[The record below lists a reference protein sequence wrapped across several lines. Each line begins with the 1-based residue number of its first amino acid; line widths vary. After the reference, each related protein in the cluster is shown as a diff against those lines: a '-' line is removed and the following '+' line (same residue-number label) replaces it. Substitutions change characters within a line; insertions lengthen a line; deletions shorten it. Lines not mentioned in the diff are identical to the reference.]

1 MRPGCGGH
9 GSGPIRFQDTTNQKN
24 LLLLVQLRWLAV
36 GGQIVTILFVDR
48 VLGIALPLAEMMLVL
63 LLLILLN
70 LASLLRHHRLA
81 ANVRNGELFAA
92 LLFDLGALTTQL
104 YLSGGASNPFIF
116 LYLLQ
121 IGLAAVLLER
131 WSTWV
136 LVGLTSLC
144 FVMLMGAHEPLALPV
159 QLDDGVPRLYLEG
172 VFVCF
177 LIAAGLLV
185 LFLQRISRNL
195 RIRDEKLADLR
206 QRAVE
211 EDHIVRMG
219 LLASGAAHEL
229 GTPLSTLSVILND
242 WRRMPVFKAEPE
254 LIAEIGE
261 MQAQLDRCK
270 TIVSGI
276 LMSSGETRAE
286 NPGWTTVR
294 GFVDELIEQWR
305 SHRAPT
311 RLDYTNAFHPDEAIV
326 SDPALKQVLGN
337 LLDNAQEASPG
348 AMAVR
353 VERRGEDL
361 AIIVEDEGPGF
372 PADILAGLGKPYR
385 STKGRPGGGL
395 GLFLVS
401 NVMRKF
407 GGTLSARNRESGG
420 ACVTVTL
427 PLAALS
433 PVLMSG
439 EDAG

>member
-1 MRPGCGGH
+1 VRGGR
-9 GSGPIRFQDTTNQKN
+9 SIRFQDTTNQKN

-36 GGQIVTILFVDR
+36 GGQVVTILFVDQ

-63 LLLILLN
+63 LLLVVLN
-70 LASLLRHHRLA
+70 LASLVRHRRVA
-81 ANVRNGELFAA
+81 ADVRNAELFGA

-121 IGLAAVLLER
+121 VGLAAVLLER

-136 LVGLTSLC
+136 LVGLASLG
-144 FVMLMGAHEPLALPV
+144 FVMLMGAHQPLALPLD
-159 QLDDGVPRLYLEG
+159 LDDGVPRLYLQG
-172 VFVCF
+172 VFICF

-195 RIRDEKLADLR
+195 RVRDEKLADLR

-242 WRRMPVFKAEPE
+242 WRRMPVFAAQPE
-254 LIAEIGE
+254 LIQEIGE
-261 MQAQLDRCK
+261 MQGQLDRCK

-286 NPGWTTVR
+286 NPGRTTVR
-294 GFVDELIEQWR
+294 RFVDELMAQWR
-305 SHRAPT
+305 SHHAPK
-311 RLDYTNAFHPDEAIV
+311 RLDYVNAFSPDAVIV
-326 SDPALKQVLGN
+326 SDPALKQVICN
-337 LLDNAQEASPG
+337 VFDNALEASP
-348 AMAVR
+348 ASVSVR
-353 VERRGEDL
+353 IERRDQTL
-361 AIIVEDEGPGF
+361 AIVVEDEGPGF
-372 PADILAGLGKPYR
+372 APEILATLGKPYR

-401 NVMRKF
+401 NVMRKL
-407 GGTLSARNRESGG
+407 GGTLSARNRDPGG

-427 PLAALS
+427 PLASLS
-433 PVLMSG
+433 PVQAPEESRHDG
-439 EDAG
+439 

>member
-1 MRPGCGGH
+1 MQWG
-9 GSGPIRFQDTTNQKN
+9 
-24 LLLLVQLRWLAV
+24 
-36 GGQIVTILFVDR
+36 
-48 VLGIALPLAEMMLVL
+48 LGIALPLGEMALVL
-63 LLLILLN
+63 MLLVVLN
-70 LASLLRHHRLA
+70 LASLVRHRRVA
-81 ANVRNGELFAA
+81 ADVRYGELFGA

-104 YLSGGASNPFIF
+104 YLSGGASNPFIS

-121 IGLAAVLLER
+121 VGLAAVLLER

-136 LVGLTSLC
+136 LVVLASLG
-144 FVMLMGAHEPLALPV
+144 FVGLMGDHRPLALPLA
-159 QLDDGVPRLYLEG
+159 LDDGVPRLYLQG

-177 LIAAGLLV
+177 LIGAGLLV

-195 RIRDEKLADLR
+195 RTRDEKLADLR

-242 WRRMPVFKAEPE
+242 WRRVPAITAEPE

-286 NPGWTTVR
+286 NPGRTTVR
-294 GFVDELIEQWR
+294 RFVDDLMAQWR
-305 SHRAPT
+305 SHSARPAGLVYVNT
-311 RLDYTNAFHPDEAIV
+311 FTPDAAIV
-326 SDPALKQVLGN
+326 SDPALKQVICN
-337 LLDNAQEASPG
+337 LFDNAQEASPE
-348 AMAVR
+348 AMTVR
-353 VERRGEDL
+353 IERRDQTL

-372 PADILAGLGKPYR
+372 TPDILAGLGKPYR

-401 NVMRKF
+401 NVMRKL
-407 GGTLSARNRESGG
+407 GGTLTARNRDHGG

-427 PLAALS
+427 PLSALS
-433 PVLMSG
+433 PVQAPEESRHG
-439 EDAG
+439 G

>member
-1 MRPGCGGH
+1 MQWG
-9 GSGPIRFQDTTNQKN
+9 
-24 LLLLVQLRWLAV
+24 
-36 GGQIVTILFVDR
+36 
-48 VLGIALPLAEMMLVL
+48 LGIALPLGEMALVL
-63 LLLILLN
+63 TLLVVLN
-70 LASLLRHHRLA
+70 LASLVRHRRVA
-81 ANVRNGELFAA
+81 ADVSNGELFGA

-104 YLSGGASNPFIF
+104 YLSGGASNPFIS

-121 IGLAAVLLER
+121 VGLAAVLLER

-136 LVGLTSLC
+136 LVVLASLG
-144 FVMLMGAHEPLALPV
+144 FVGLMGDHRPLALPLE
-159 QLDDGVPRLYLEG
+159 LDDGVPRLYLQG

-177 LIAAGLLV
+177 LIGAGLLV

-195 RIRDEKLADLR
+195 RNRDEKLADLR

-242 WRRMPVFKAEPE
+242 WRRVPAITAEPE

-286 NPGWTTVR
+286 NPGRTTVR
-294 GFVDELIEQWR
+294 RFVDDLMAQWR
-305 SHRAPT
+305 SHRAPPAGLVYVNT
-311 RLDYTNAFHPDEAIV
+311 FTPDAAIV
-326 SDPALKQVLGN
+326 SDPALKQVICN
-337 LLDNAQEASPG
+337 LFDNAQEASPE
-348 AMAVR
+348 AMTVR
-353 VERRGEDL
+353 IERRDQTL
-361 AIIVEDEGPGF
+361 AIVVEDEGPGF
-372 PADILAGLGKPYR
+372 TPDILAGLGKPYR

-401 NVMRKF
+401 NVMRKL
-407 GGTLSARNRESGG
+407 GGTLTARNRDHGG

-433 PVLMSG
+433 PVQAPEESRHG
-439 EDAG
+439 G

>member
-1 MRPGCGGH
+1 M
-9 GSGPIRFQDTTNQKN
+9 
-24 LLLLVQLRWLAV
+24 QLRWLAV
-36 GGQIVTILFVDR
+36 GGQVVTILFVDR
-48 VLGIALPLAEMMLVL
+48 LLGIALPLGEMMLVL

-70 LASLLRHHRLA
+70 LASLLRHRRVA
-81 ANVRNGELFAA
+81 ADVRNGELFGA

-104 YLSGGASNPFIF
+104 YLSGGASNPFIS

-136 LVGLTSLC
+136 LVGLASLG
-144 FVMLMGAHEPLALPV
+144 FVFLMGVHRPLALPV
-159 QLDDGVPRLYLEG
+159 ALDDGVPRLYLQG

-242 WRRMPVFKAEPE
+242 WRRMPVFRAEPE

-276 LMSSGETRAE
+276 LMSSGEARAE

-305 SHRAPT
+305 SHRAPM
-311 RLDYTNAFHPDEAIV
+311 RLDYENAFAPDAEIV
-326 SDPALKQVLGN
+326 SDPALRQVLGN
-337 LLDNAQEASPG
+337 LLDNAQEASPHV
-348 AMAVR
+348 MAVR

-361 AIIVEDEGPGF
+361 VIIVADEGPGF
-372 PADILAGLGKPYR
+372 PPDILAGIGKPYR

-407 GGTLSARNRESGG
+407 GGTLNARNRDQGG

-433 PVLMSG
+433 PVLMAG

>member
-1 MRPGCGGH
+1 M
-9 GSGPIRFQDTTNQKN
+9 
-24 LLLLVQLRWLAV
+24 QLRWLAV
-36 GGQIVTILFVDR
+36 GGQVVTILFVDR
-48 VLGIALPLAEMMLVL
+48 ILGIALPLGDMMLVL
-63 LLLILLN
+63 LLLVVLN
-70 LASLLRHHRLA
+70 LASLLRHHRVA
-81 ANVRNGELFAA
+81 ADVRNGELFAA

-121 IGLAAVLLER
+121 IGLAAVLLEW

-136 LVGLTSLC
+136 LVGLAGLC
-144 FVMLMGAHEPLALPV
+144 FVLLMGAHEPLALPV
-159 QLDDGVPRLYLEG
+159 AFDDGVPRLYLQG

-242 WRRMPVFKAEPE
+242 WRRMPVLKAEPE

-305 SHRAPT
+305 SHRAPMQ
-311 RLDYTNAFHPDEAIV
+311 LVYVNAFTPDAEIV

-337 LLDNAQEASPG
+337 LLDNAQEASPQ
-348 AMAVR
+348 AMTVR

-361 AIIVEDEGPGF
+361 AIVVADEGPGF
-372 PADILAGLGKPYR
+372 TAEILAGLGKPYR

-407 GGTLSARNRESGG
+407 GGTLEARNRETGG

-427 PLAALS
+427 PLMALS
-433 PVLMSG
+433 PVVVSQ
-439 EDAG
+439 EDAR

>member
-1 MRPGCGGH
+1 M
-9 GSGPIRFQDTTNQKN
+9 
-24 LLLLVQLRWLAV
+24 QLRWLAV
-36 GGQIVTILFVDR
+36 GGQVVTILFVDR
-48 VLGIALPLAEMMLVL
+48 ILGIALPLGEMMLVL
-63 LLLILLN
+63 LLLVVLN
-70 LASLLRHHRLA
+70 LASLVRHHRVA
-81 ANVRNGELFAA
+81 ADVRNGELFGA

-121 IGLAAVLLER
+121 IGLAAVLLEW

-136 LVGLTSLC
+136 LVALAGLA
-144 FVMLMGAHEPLALPV
+144 FVLLMGAHQPLALPV
-159 QLDDGVPRLYLEG
+159 QLDDGVPRLYLQG

-294 GFVDELIEQWR
+294 DFVDELIEQWR
-305 SHRAPT
+305 TRRPPI
-311 RLDYTNAFHPDEAIV
+311 RLDYENAFAPDAEIV

-337 LLDNAQEASPG
+337 LLDNAQEASPE

-353 VERRGEDL
+353 VERRGQDL
-361 AIIVEDEGPGF
+361 VIIVADEGPGF
-372 PADILAGLGKPYR
+372 PPEILAGIGKPYR

-407 GGTLSARNRESGG
+407 GGTLDARNRSQGG

-433 PVLMSG
+433 PVQVSE
-439 EDAG
+439 EDDR

>member
-1 MRPGCGGH
+1 M
-9 GSGPIRFQDTTNQKN
+9 
-24 LLLLVQLRWLAV
+24 QLRWLAV
-36 GGQIVTILFVDR
+36 GGQVVTILFVDR
-48 VLGIALPLAEMMLVL
+48 ILGIALPLGEMMLVL
-63 LLLILLN
+63 LLLVVLN
-70 LASLLRHHRLA
+70 LASLVRHHRVA
-81 ANVRNGELFAA
+81 ADVRNGELFGA

-121 IGLAAVLLER
+121 IGLAAVLLEW

-136 LVGLTSLC
+136 LVALAGLG
-144 FVMLMGAHEPLALPV
+144 FVLLMGAHQPLALPV
-159 QLDDGVPRLYLEG
+159 QLDDGVPRLYLQG

-294 GFVDELIEQWR
+294 DFVDELIEQWR
-305 SHRAPT
+305 THRPPI
-311 RLDYTNAFHPDEAIV
+311 RLDYENAFAPDAEIV

-337 LLDNAQEASPG
+337 LLDNAQEASPE

-353 VERRGEDL
+353 VERRGQDL
-361 AIIVEDEGPGF
+361 VIIVADEGPASRPRSW
-372 PADILAGLGKPYR
+372 PASASPTARPRAGPAAGWACSSSAMSCASSAAR
-385 STKGRPGGGL
+385 STPATAAKGAP
-395 GLFLVS
+395 
-401 NVMRKF
+401 
-407 GGTLSARNRESGG
+407 A
-420 ACVTVTL
+420 
-427 PLAALS
+427 S
-433 PVLMSG
+433 P
-439 EDAG
+439 

>member
-1 MRPGCGGH
+1 M
-9 GSGPIRFQDTTNQKN
+9 
-24 LLLLVQLRWLAV
+24 QLRWLAV
-36 GGQIVTILFVDR
+36 GGQVVTILLVDR
-48 VLGIALPLAEMMLVL
+48 ILGIALPLGEMMLVL
-63 LLLILLN
+63 LLLVVLN
-70 LASLLRHHRLA
+70 LASLLRHHRVA
-81 ANVRNGELFAA
+81 ADVRNGELFGA

-104 YLSGGASNPFIF
+104 YLSGGANNPFIF

-136 LVGLTSLC
+136 LVGLSGLA
-144 FVMLMGAHEPLALPV
+144 FVFLMGAHQPLALPV
-159 QLDDGVPRLYLEG
+159 ALDDGVPRLYLEG

-195 RIRDEKLADLR
+195 RLRDEKLADLR
-206 QRAVE
+206 QRAIE

-294 GFVDELIEQWR
+294 DFVDELIEQWR
-305 SHRAPT
+305 THRPPI
-311 RLDYTNAFHPDEAIV
+311 RLDYENAFTPDAEIV

-337 LLDNAQEASPG
+337 LLDNAQEASPE

-361 AIIVEDEGPGF
+361 VIIVADEGPGF
-372 PADILAGLGKPYR
+372 PSEILAGIGKPYR

-407 GGTLSARNRESGG
+407 GGTLDARNRSQGG

-433 PVLMSG
+433 PVQVSE
-439 EDAG
+439 EDAQ

>member
-1 MRPGCGGH
+1 
-9 GSGPIRFQDTTNQKN
+9 
-24 LLLLVQLRWLAV
+24 VQW
-36 GGQIVTILFVDR
+36 G
-48 VLGIALPLAEMMLVL
+48 LGIALPLGEMALVL
-63 LLLILLN
+63 MLLVVLN
-70 LASLLRHHRLA
+70 LASLVRHRRVA
-81 ANVRNGELFAA
+81 ADVRYGELFGA

-104 YLSGGASNPFIF
+104 YLSGGASNPFIS

-121 IGLAAVLLER
+121 VGLAAVLLER

-136 LVGLTSLC
+136 LVVLASLG
-144 FVMLMGAHEPLALPV
+144 FVGLMGDHRPLALPLA
-159 QLDDGVPRLYLEG
+159 LDDGVPRLYLQG

-177 LIAAGLLV
+177 LIGAGLLV

-195 RIRDEKLADLR
+195 RTRDEKLADLR

-242 WRRMPVFKAEPE
+242 WRRVPAITAEPE

-286 NPGWTTVR
+286 NPGRTTVR
-294 GFVDELIEQWR
+294 RFVDDLMAQWR
-305 SHRAPT
+305 SHSARPAGLVYVNT
-311 RLDYTNAFHPDEAIV
+311 FTPDAAIV
-326 SDPALKQVLGN
+326 SDPALKQVICN
-337 LLDNAQEASPG
+337 LFDNAQEASPE
-348 AMAVR
+348 AMTVR
-353 VERRGEDL
+353 IERRDQTL

-372 PADILAGLGKPYR
+372 TPDILAGLGKPYR

-401 NVMRKF
+401 NVMRKL
-407 GGTLSARNRESGG
+407 GGTLTARNRDHGG

-427 PLAALS
+427 PLSALS
-433 PVLMSG
+433 PVQAPEESRHG
-439 EDAG
+439 G

>member
-1 MRPGCGGH
+1 M
-9 GSGPIRFQDTTNQKN
+9 
-24 LLLLVQLRWLAV
+24 QLRWLAV
-36 GGQIVTILFVDR
+36 GGQVVTILFVDR
-48 VLGIALPLAEMMLVL
+48 VLGIALPLGEMMLVL

-70 LASLLRHHRLA
+70 LASLLRHRRVEA
-81 ANVRNGELFAA
+81 DVRNAELFGA

-104 YLSGGASNPFIF
+104 YLAGGASNPFIS

-136 LVGLTSLC
+136 LVGLASLG
-144 FVMLMGAHEPLALPV
+144 FIVLMGAHRPLALPV
-159 QLDDGVPRLYLEG
+159 ALDDGVPRLYLQG

-177 LIAAGLLV
+177 LIAAALLV

-229 GTPLSTLSVILND
+229 GTPLSTLSVIVND
-242 WRRMPVFKAEPE
+242 WRRMPVFKAKPE

-305 SHRAPT
+305 SHRAPM
-311 RLDYTNAFHPDEAIV
+311 RLDYANTFTPDEPIV
-326 SDPALKQVLGN
+326 SDPALRQVLGN
-337 LLDNAQEASPG
+337 LLDNAQEASPH

-361 AIIVEDEGPGF
+361 AIIVADEGPGF
-372 PADILAGLGKPYR
+372 PDEILAGLGKPYR

-407 GGTLSARNRESGG
+407 GGTLNARNREQGG

-433 PVLMSG
+433 PVQVSQ
-439 EDAG
+439 EDAR

>member
-1 MRPGCGGH
+1 M
-9 GSGPIRFQDTTNQKN
+9 
-24 LLLLVQLRWLAV
+24 QLRWLAV
-36 GGQIVTILFVDR
+36 GGQVVTILFVDR
-48 VLGIALPLAEMMLVL
+48 ILGIALPLGEMMLVL
-63 LLLILLN
+63 LLLVVLN
-70 LASLLRHHRLA
+70 LASLVRHHRVA
-81 ANVRNGELFAA
+81 ADVRNGELFGA

-121 IGLAAVLLER
+121 IGLAAVLLEW

-136 LVGLTSLC
+136 LVALAGLG
-144 FVMLMGAHEPLALPV
+144 FVLLMGAHQPLALPV
-159 QLDDGVPRLYLEG
+159 QLDDGVPRLYLQG

-294 GFVDELIEQWR
+294 DFVDELIEQWR
-305 SHRAPT
+305 TRRPPI
-311 RLDYTNAFHPDEAIV
+311 RLDYENAFAPDAEIV

-337 LLDNAQEASPG
+337 LLDNAQEASPE

-353 VERRGEDL
+353 VERRGQDL
-361 AIIVEDEGPGF
+361 VIIVADEGPGF
-372 PADILAGLGKPYR
+372 PPEILAGIGKPYR

-407 GGTLSARNRESGG
+407 GGTLDARNRSQGG

-433 PVLMSG
+433 PVQVSE
-439 EDAG
+439 EDDR

>member
-1 MRPGCGGH
+1 M
-9 GSGPIRFQDTTNQKN
+9 
-24 LLLLVQLRWLAV
+24 QLRWLAV
-36 GGQIVTILFVDR
+36 GGQVVTILFVDR
-48 VLGIALPLAEMMLVL
+48 ILGIALPLGEMMLVL
-63 LLLILLN
+63 LLLVVLN
-70 LASLLRHHRLA
+70 LASLVRHHRVA
-81 ANVRNGELFAA
+81 ADVRNGELFGA

-121 IGLAAVLLER
+121 IGLAAVLLEW

-136 LVGLTSLC
+136 LVALAGLC
-144 FVMLMGAHEPLALPV
+144 FVLLMGAHQPLALPV
-159 QLDDGVPRLYLEG
+159 QLDDGVPRLYLQG

-270 TIVSGI
+270 AIVSGI

-294 GFVDELIEQWR
+294 DFVDELIEQWR
-305 SHRAPT
+305 THRPPI
-311 RLDYTNAFHPDEAIV
+311 RLDYENAFAPDAEIV

-337 LLDNAQEASPG
+337 LLDNAQEASPE

-353 VERRGEDL
+353 VERRGQDL
-361 AIIVEDEGPGF
+361 VIIVADEGPGF
-372 PADILAGLGKPYR
+372 PPEILAGVGKPYR

-407 GGTLSARNRESGG
+407 GGTLDARNRSQGG

-433 PVLMSG
+433 PVQVSEEG
-439 EDAG
+439 AR

>member
-1 MRPGCGGH
+1 MKSGCGGR
-9 GSGPIRFQDTTNQKN
+9 GSWPIRFQDTTNQKN

-36 GGQIVTILFVDR
+36 IGQVVTIAFVQWG
-48 VLGIALPLAEMMLVL
+48 LGIPLPLGEMALVL
-63 LLLILLN
+63 MLLVVLN
-70 LASLLRHHRLA
+70 LASLVRHRRVA
-81 ANVRNGELFAA
+81 ADIRNAELFGA

-104 YLSGGASNPFIF
+104 YLSGGASNPFIS

-121 IGLAAVLLER
+121 VGLAAVLLER

-136 LVGLTSLC
+136 LVVLASLGFVGLMSD
-144 FVMLMGAHEPLALPV
+144 HRPLALPLA
-159 QLDDGVPRLYLEG
+159 LDDGVPRLYLQG

-177 LIAAGLLV
+177 LIGAGLLV

-195 RIRDEKLADLR
+195 RNRDENLADLR

-242 WRRMPVFKAEPE
+242 WRRMPVIKAEPE

-305 SHRAPT
+305 SHRAPM
-311 RLDYTNAFHPDEAIV
+311 RLDYANAFTPDAAIV

-337 LLDNAQEASPG
+337 LLDNAQEASPS

-353 VERRGEDL
+353 IERRDADL

-372 PADILAGLGKPYR
+372 TADILAGLGKPYR

-401 NVMRKF
+401 NVMRKL
-407 GGTLSARNRESGG
+407 GGTLTAANREAGG

-427 PLAALS
+427 PLASLS
-433 PVLMSG
+433 PVLMSE

>member
-1 MRPGCGGH
+1 MP
-9 GSGPIRFQDTTNQKN
+9 GSGLISLQDITNQKN

-36 GGQIVTILFVDR
+36 IGQVVTIAIVHW
-48 VLGIALPLAEMMLVL
+48 GIGIPLPLGEMALVL
-63 LLLILLN
+63 MLLVVLN
-70 LASLLRHHRLA
+70 LASLVRHQRVA
-81 ANVRNGELFAA
+81 ADVRNAELFGA

-104 YLSGGASNPFIF
+104 YLSGGASNPFIS

-121 IGLAAVLLER
+121 VGLAAVLLER

-136 LVGLTSLC
+136 LVALASLC
-144 FVMLMGAHEPLALPV
+144 FIGLMYDHRPLALPLE
-159 QLDDGVPRLYLEG
+159 LDDGVPRLYLQG
-172 VFVCF
+172 VFICF
-177 LIAAGLLV
+177 LIGAALLV

-195 RIRDEKLADLR
+195 RNRDEKLADLR

-242 WRRMPVFKAEPE
+242 WRRMQVIKAQPE

-261 MQAQLDRCK
+261 MQVQLDRCK

-286 NPGWTTVR
+286 NPGRTSVR
-294 GFVDELIEQWR
+294 RFVDELVTQWR
-305 SHRAPT
+305 SHQAPIQ
-311 RLDYTNAFHPDEAIV
+311 LDYVNAFAPDATIV
-326 SDPALKQVLGN
+326 SDPALKQVICN
-337 LLDNAQEASPG
+337 IFDNAQEASPDHVG
-348 AMAVR
+348 VR
-353 VERRGEDL
+353 VWRDEDDL
-361 AIIVEDEGPGF
+361 VIAVSDEGPGF
-372 PADILAGLGKPYR
+372 QPDILATLGKPYR

-401 NVMRKF
+401 NVMRKL
-407 GGTLSARNRESGG
+407 GGSLTARNRAGGG

-427 PLAALS
+427 PLASLS
-433 PVLMSG
+433 SVKAPRESRHDG
-439 EDAG
+439 

>member
-1 MRPGCGGH
+1 M
-9 GSGPIRFQDTTNQKN
+9 
-24 LLLLVQLRWLAV
+24 QLRWLAV
-36 GGQIVTILFVDR
+36 GGQVLTILFVDR
-48 VLGIALPLAEMMLVL
+48 ILGIALPLGEMMLVL
-63 LLLILLN
+63 LLLVVLN
-70 LASLLRHHRLA
+70 LASLVRHHRVA
-81 ANVRNGELFAA
+81 ADVRNGELFGA

-121 IGLAAVLLER
+121 IGLAAVLLEW

-136 LVGLTSLC
+136 LVALAGLG
-144 FVMLMGAHEPLALPV
+144 FVLLMGAHQPLALPV
-159 QLDDGVPRLYLEG
+159 QLDDGVPRLYLQG

-294 GFVDELIEQWR
+294 DFVDELIEQWR
-305 SHRAPT
+305 THRPPI
-311 RLDYTNAFHPDEAIV
+311 RLDYENAFAPDAEIV

-337 LLDNAQEASPG
+337 LLDNAQEASPE

-353 VERRGEDL
+353 VERRGQDL
-361 AIIVEDEGPGF
+361 VIIVADEGPGF
-372 PADILAGLGKPYR
+372 PPEILAGIGKPYR

-407 GGTLSARNRESGG
+407 GGTLDARNRSQGG

-433 PVLMSG
+433 PVQVSE
-439 EDAG
+439 EDAR